1 MSLQILYQN
10 QKNGEAWDI
19 SSLVKSPKWKTKR
32 AGSPASFEFE
42 VLKDK
47 NISWEMGG
55 IVAVKRGSTGLFY
68 GYVFKVSQT
77 HTGFVNVTA
86 YDQTIYLKQNKET
99 YVITGRRADE
109 IAAMIAR
116 DFKLKT
122 GLLVNTRYTI
132 PSLVEDGQTLIDI
145 ILKALDL
152 TLINTREMFYLWDDY
167 GSLRIS
173 NVKTSR
179 LDLLVGDGSLATGYT
194 YATDIESDTYN
205 RIKLV
210 RNNKE
215 SGRRDVY
222 IFQDSNNIRLWGTL
236 QHYEQVNESLNPAQ
250 IKARGDNLLLTK
262 NRPKRT
268 FDLDALSDLSVRAG
282 RCLFIRIEELGISQF
297 FVVEEANHDLEKE
310 AMRLKLRVI

>member
-1 MSLQILYQN
+1 MNLQVLYQN
-10 QKNGEAWDI
+10 QKNGEAWDV

-42 VLKDK
+42 VIRDE

-55 IVAVKRGSTGLFY
+55 IVSVKTGDTGLFY

-77 HTGFVNVTA
+77 HTGFITVTA

-109 IAAMIAR
+109 ITAMIAR

-122 GLLVNTRYTI
+122 GTLENTRYTI

-152 TLINTREMFYLWDDY
+152 TLINIGEMYYLWDDY

-173 NVKTSR
+173 GVKNTR

-194 YATDIESDTYN
+194 YTTDIESDTFN

-210 RNNKE
+210 RDNKE
-215 SGRRDVY
+215 SGKRDVY
-222 IFQDSNNIRLWGTL
+222 IFQDSNNIRFWGTL
-236 QHYEQVNESLNPAQ
+236 QHYEKVNESLNPAQ
-250 IKARGDNLLLTK
+250 IEERGNNLLLTK

-268 FDLDALSDLSVRAG
+268 FELDALSDLSVRAG

-297 FVVEEANHDLEKE
+297 FVVEEASHDIEKE
-310 AMRLKLRVI
+310 VMHLKLRVI